1 MTTKNSA
8 SIIDSEF
15 NWPVRI
21 YYEDTDAAG
30 VVYHSNYLKYM
41 ERARTEWLRA
51 TGFSHEKLREQEGI
65 IFVVTNMTI
74 SFEKPACI
82 DEQIEVLVRLTKT
95 GGASLQFEQI
105 IIDGSEEM
113 ICRADVNVACLDS
126 ETMKPKRIPN
136 PIKVKLTH
144 VD

>member
-1 MTTKNSA
+1 MTKKTNTPTNG
-8 SIIDSEF
+8 SEF

-51 TGFSHEKLREQEGI
+51 TGHSHESLREREGI
-65 IFVVTNMTI
+65 IFVVTDMNI
-74 SFEKPACI
+74 SFIKPACM
-82 DEQIEVLVRLTKT
+82 DEQIEVQVSLIGA
-95 GGASLQFEQI
+95 GGASLRFLQTIFNE
-105 IIDGSEEM
+105 SEEM
-113 ICRADVNVACLDS
+113 VCRAEVDVACLDS
-126 ETMKPKRIPN
+126 GTMKPKRIPN